1 MLYLLK
7 GNTGVLA
14 CFDAQTGKEHFRGQR
29 LRDVNEA
36 FASPVGAADRIYV
49 LGKNGVTQVI
59 RKGTEYELLAQNTL
73 NDSFTA
79 SPALVSGE
87 IYLRGHKSLY
97 CLARR

>member
-29 LRDVNEA
+29 LRDVEQV

-49 LGKNGVTQVI
+49 LGKNGVTKVI
-59 RKGTEYELLAQNTL
+59 KRGPRYELLAQNTL

-79 SPALVSGE
+79 SPALVDGE
-87 IYLRGHKSLY
+87 IYLRGHKFFY
-97 CLARR
+97 CLARQ